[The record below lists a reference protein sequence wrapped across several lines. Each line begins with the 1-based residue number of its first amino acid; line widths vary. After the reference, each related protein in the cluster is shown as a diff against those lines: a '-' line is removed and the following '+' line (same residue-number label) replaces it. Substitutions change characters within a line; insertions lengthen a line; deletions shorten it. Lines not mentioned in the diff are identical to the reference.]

1 MAYEQ
6 QTWVDYPDTSTP
18 ISAARLNHME
28 EGIANAGSIRTGT
41 DAPTGGKEGDVYFQV
56 TDTKIIN
63 IWQKVNGTW
72 LSLQQAV
79 SIGNLQRVNPTV
91 SLSIANHV

>member
-1 MAYEQ
+1 MAKYIDRDYLKEQ
-6 QTWVDYPDTSTP
+6 FRIYDTEVAEQKYS
-18 ISAARLNHME
+18 SGG
-28 EGIANAGSIRTGT
+28 GINYGT
-41 DAPTGGKEGDVYFQV
+41 DIPTNGNDGDVYFQV

-79 SIGNLQRVNPTV
+79 SIGNIQRVNSTV
-91 SLSIANHV
+91 SVSIANHV